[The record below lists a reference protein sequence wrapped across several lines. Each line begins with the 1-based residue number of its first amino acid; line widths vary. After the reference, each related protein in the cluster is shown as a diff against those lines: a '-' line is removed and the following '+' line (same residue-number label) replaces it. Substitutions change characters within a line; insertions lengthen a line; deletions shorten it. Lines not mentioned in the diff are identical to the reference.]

1 MEFSKESPSA
11 ELGNWLHKT
20 VETAI
25 GEIYLDDFFEEGL
38 LSPIDLRAPT
48 PEVLRCLSAYGEN
61 QRELH
66 HRLASSKDLKR
77 STKRD
82 GAGSTHAHW
91 KARARTHLYRSKRA
105 LSLVDMLRSR
115 MVLQQ
120 CPSSDNLGHRIP

>member
-1 MEFSKESPSA
+1 
-11 ELGNWLHKT
+11 

-25 GEIYLDDFFEEGL
+25 GEIYLDDFFEEEL
-38 LSPIDLRAPT
+38 LSPLDLRTPT
-48 PEVLRCLSAYGEN
+48 PEVLRYLSAFGEN

-82 GAGSTHAHW
+82 DTGSTDAHW

-120 CPSSDNLGHRIP
+120 HLSSPPT